1 MRVVGRS
8 SPESLYDKNLAD
20 YNLQE
25 TFDQKWSEGF
35 IQVWGM
41 PTEKAR
47 NLRLQKGKFSK

>member
-47 NLRLQKGKFSK
+47 NLRVKKGRFSK